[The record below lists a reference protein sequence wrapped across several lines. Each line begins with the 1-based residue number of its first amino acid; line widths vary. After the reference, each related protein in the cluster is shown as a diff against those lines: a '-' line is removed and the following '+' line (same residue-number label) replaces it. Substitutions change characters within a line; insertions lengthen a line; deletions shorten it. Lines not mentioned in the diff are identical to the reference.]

1 VTSVLVASYLEP
13 ECVELIRAKVPQVN
27 VVYEPQLLPRPRYR
41 SDHDGS
47 PVELPEAGRQRWAEL
62 LKSADVMF
70 DFDWEQPALMPTR
83 CPHLRWVQASS
94 AGIGGVVAEAGL
106 ADAPFAITTAAG
118 VHAIPLAEFVV
129 AGVLYLIKNF
139 PLLELRK
146 RERVW
151 ERLSGG
157 ELFGSSATIVGLGSI
172 GRQVGLTL
180 HHLGVEVTGVSRRTG
195 VEVPSGFKTVIP
207 VGHLDDAMN
216 GADLLV
222 VSCPL
227 TRETRGLVGH
237 RELALLK
244 PGAIVTNIGRG
255 PVIEEKALLEAIETG
270 HLGGAVLDVFD
281 REPLPS
287 DSPFWELPNVLVSP
301 HSAST
306 VANENARL
314 VDLFVDNLRRFLDGE
329 PLLNRYYPDRG
340 Y

>member
-1 VTSVLVASYLEP
+1 MTSVLLASYLEP
-13 ECVELIRAKVPQVN
+13 ECVELIRAEVPQVD
-27 VVYEPQLLPRPRYR
+27 VVYEPELLPRPRYR
-41 SDHDGS
+41 SDHDGH
-47 PVELPEAGRQRWAEL
+47 PAELPEAGRQRWAEL

-83 CPHLRWVQASS
+83 CPNLRWVQATS

-106 ADAPFAITTAAG
+106 ADAPFALTTAAG
-118 VHAIPLAEFVV
+118 VHAIPLAEFVL
-129 AGVLYLIKNF
+129 AGVLHLIKNF

-151 ERLSGG
+151 ERFAGG
-157 ELFGSSATIVGLGSI
+157 ELFGRSATIVGLGSV

-180 HHLGVEVTGVSRRTG
+180 HHLGVEVTGVSRRAG
-195 VEVPSGFKTVIP
+195 VDVPSGFKTVIP
-207 VGHLDDAMN
+207 VGHLDDAIN

-244 PGAIVTNIGRG
+244 TGAIVTNIGRG
-255 PVIEEKALLEAIETG
+255 PVIDETALLEAIETG

-281 REPLPS
+281 EEPLPS

-314 VDLFVDNLRRFLDGE
+314 VDLFIGNLRRFLDGE
-329 PLLNRYYPDRG
+329 PLINRFYPDRG

>member
-1 VTSVLVASYLEP
+1 VTRVLIASYLEP
-13 ECVELIRAKVPQVN
+13 ECVERIRTKIHQID
-27 VVYEPQLLPRPRYR
+27 VVYEPELLPRPRYR
-41 SDHDGS
+41 SDHIGN
-47 PVELPEAGRQRWAEL
+47 PVGLSEAGRQHWAEL

-70 DFDWEQPALMPTR
+70 DFDWDQPALMPTR
-83 CPHLRWVQASS
+83 CPNLRWVQATS
-94 AGIGGVVAEAGL
+94 AGIGEVVAEAGL

-118 VHAIPLAEFVV
+118 VHAVPLAEFVV
-129 AGVLYLIKNF
+129 AGALYLIKNF

-151 ERLSGG
+151 ERFSGG
-157 ELFGSSATIVGLGSI
+157 ELSGRSAAIVGLGAV

-180 HHLGVEVTGVSRRTG
+180 HHLGVEVTGVSRRAGIET
-195 VEVPSGFKTVIP
+195 PPGFSTVIP
-207 VGHLDDAMN
+207 IGHLDDAIN
-216 GADLLV
+216 GVDLLV

-227 TRETRGLVGH
+227 TRETRGLVGA

-244 PGAIVTNIGRG
+244 AGAIVTNIGRG
-255 PVIEEKALLEAIETG
+255 PVIEEKALLEAIEKG

-287 DSPFWELPNVLVSP
+287 DSPFWELPNVVVSP

-306 VANENARL
+306 VANENIRL
-314 VDLFVDNLRRFLDGE
+314 VDLFIDNLRRFLDGE
-329 PLLNRYYPDRG
+329 SLVNRYYPDRG

>member
-1 VTSVLVASYLEP
+1 MQVLIASYLEP
-13 ECVELIRAKVPQVN
+13 DCVERIRAEVPRVD
-27 VVYEPQLLPRPRYR
+27 VVYEPELLPRPRYR
-41 SDHDGS
+41 SDHDGH
-47 PVELPEAGRQRWAEL
+47 PLDLADAGRQRWAEL

-70 DFDWEQPALMPTR
+70 DFDWDQPARMPAR
-83 CPHLRWVQASS
+83 CPNLRWVQASS

-106 ADAPFAITTAAG
+106 AGAPFAITTAAG
-118 VHAIPLAEFVV
+118 VHAVPLAEFVV

-139 PLLELRK
+139 PRLEVNK

-151 ERLSGG
+151 ERFSGG
-157 ELFGSSATIVGLGSI
+157 ELSGRSAAIVGLGAT

-180 HHLGVEVTGVSRRTG
+180 HHLGVEVAGVSRRTG
-195 VEVPSGFKTVIP
+195 AETPPGFSTVIP
-207 VGHLDDAMN
+207 VGHLDDALT
-216 GADLLV
+216 GVDLLV

-227 TRETRGLVGH
+227 TAETRGLAG
-237 RELALLK
+237 RRQLARLRT
-244 PGAIVTNIGRG
+244 GAIVTNIGRG
-255 PVIEEKALLEAIETG
+255 PVIDERALLEAIEAG

-281 REPLPS
+281 QEPLPV

-314 VDLFVDNLRRFLDGE
+314 ADLFVENLRRFLDGD
-329 PLLNRYYPDRG
+329 PLLNRYDPDRG

>member
-1 VTSVLVASYLEP
+1 MTRILVASYLEP
-13 ECVELIRAKVPQVN
+13 ECVERIRTKVPQVD
-27 VVYEPQLLPRPRYR
+27 VIYEPELLPQPRYR
-41 SDHDGS
+41 SDHDGN
-47 PVELPEAGRQRWAEL
+47 PVDLPEAGRQRWAEL
-62 LKSADVMF
+62 LKSADIMF
-70 DFDWEQPALMPTR
+70 DFDWDQPALMPAR
-83 CPHLRWVQASS
+83 CPSLQWVQATS

-151 ERLSGG
+151 ERFSGG
-157 ELFGSSATIVGLGSI
+157 ELSGRSAAIVGLGAV
-172 GRQVGLTL
+172 GRQAGLTL
-180 HHLGVEVTGVSRRTG
+180 HHLGVKVTGVSRRAG
-195 VEVPSGFKTVIP
+195 VEAPPGFRTVVPISQ
-207 VGHLDDAMN
+207 LDDAIN

-227 TRETRGLVGH
+227 TRETRGLVGA

-244 PGAIVTNIGRG
+244 AGAIVTNIGRG
-255 PVIEEKALLEAIETG
+255 PVIDEKALLEAIETG

-281 REPLPS
+281 TEPLPS

-306 VANENARL
+306 VANENSRL
-314 VDLFVDNLRRFLDGE
+314 VDLFIDNLRRFLDGE
-329 PLLNRYYPDRG
+329 PLVNRYYPDRG

>member
-1 VTSVLVASYLEP
+1 MTRVLVASYLEP
-13 ECVELIRAKVPQVN
+13 ECVGRIRAEVPQVN
-27 VVYEPQLLPRPRYR
+27 VVYEPELLPRPRYR

-47 PVELPEAGRQRWAEL
+47 RADLPEAGRQRWAEL

-70 DFDWEQPALMPTR
+70 DFDWDQPALMPVR
-83 CPHLRWVQASS
+83 CPNLRWIQATS
-94 AGIGGVVAEAGL
+94 AGIGAVVAKASL

-118 VHAIPLAEFVV
+118 VHAIPLAEFVA

-157 ELFGSSATIVGLGSI
+157 ELFGKSAAIVGLGAV

-195 VEVPSGFKTVIP
+195 ADVPPGFRTVIP
-207 VGHLDDAMN
+207 VGHLDDAIN
-216 GADLLV
+216 DVELLV

-227 TRETRGLVGH
+227 TRETHGLIGH
-237 RELALLK
+237 RELTLLK
-244 PGAIVTNIGRG
+244 TGAIVTNIGRG
-255 PVIEEKALLEAIETG
+255 PVIDEQALLEAIETG

-281 REPLPS
+281 QEPLPA
-287 DSPFWELPNVLVSP
+287 DSRFWDLPNVVVSP

-306 VANENARL
+306 VASENARL
-314 VDLFVDNLRRFLDGE
+314 VGLFVDNLRRFLDGD

>member
-1 VTSVLVASYLEP
+1 MTRILVASYLEP
-13 ECVELIRAKVPQVN
+13 ECVERIRTQVPQVD
-27 VVYEPQLLPRPRYR
+27 VVYEPELLPRPRYR
-41 SDHDGS
+41 SDHDGNPADLS
-47 PVELPEAGRQRWAEL
+47 EAGRQRWAEL

-70 DFDWEQPALMPTR
+70 DFDWDQPALMPAR
-83 CPHLRWVQASS
+83 CPSLQWVQATS
-94 AGIGGVVAEAGL
+94 AGIGEAVAEAGL
-106 ADAPFAITTAAG
+106 TDAPFAITTAAG

-151 ERLSGG
+151 ERFSGG
-157 ELFGSSATIVGLGSI
+157 ELSGRSAAIVGLGAV

-180 HHLGVEVTGVSRRTG
+180 HHLGVGVTGVSRRAG
-195 VEVPSGFKTVIP
+195 IEAPPGFRTVIP
-207 VGHLDDAMN
+207 IGQLDDAIN
-216 GADLLV
+216 GVDLLV

-227 TRETRGLVGH
+227 TRETRGLVGA

-244 PGAIVTNIGRG
+244 AGAIVTNIGRG
-255 PVIEEKALLEAIETG
+255 PVIDEKALLEAIETG
-270 HLGGAVLDVFD
+270 RLGGAVLDVFD
-281 REPLPS
+281 TEPLPS

-306 VANENARL
+306 VANENIRL
-314 VDLFVDNLRRFLDGE
+314 VDLFIDNLRRFLDGE
-329 PLLNRYYPDRG
+329 PLVNRYYPDRG

>member
-1 VTSVLVASYLEP
+1 MTSVLVASYLEP
-13 ECVELIRAKVPQVN
+13 ECVERIRTEFPQVD
-27 VVYEPQLLPRPRYR
+27 VVYEPELLTRPRYR
-41 SDHDGS
+41 SDHIGN
-47 PVELPEAGRQRWAEL
+47 PVELPEADRQRWAEL
-62 LKSADVMF
+62 LKSADIMF

-83 CPHLRWVQASS
+83 CPNLRWVQATS
-94 AGIGGVVAEAGL
+94 AGIGEDVEEAGL
-106 ADAPFAITTAAG
+106 ADAPFALTTAAG
-118 VHAIPLAEFVV
+118 VHVIPLAEFVL

-151 ERLSGG
+151 ERFSGG
-157 ELFGSSATIVGLGSI
+157 ELYGSSAAIVGLGSV

-180 HHLGVEVTGVSRRTG
+180 HHLGVEVTGVSRRAG
-195 VEVPSGFKTVIP
+195 VEVPSGFKTVVP
-207 VGHLDDAMN
+207 VGHLDDAIG

-227 TRETRGLVGH
+227 TRETRGLVGR

-244 PGAIVTNIGRG
+244 TGAIVTNIGRG
-255 PVIEEKALLEAIETG
+255 PVIDETALLEAIETG
-270 HLGGAVLDVFD
+270 HLSGAVLDVFD
-281 REPLPS
+281 EEPLPS
-287 DSPFWELPNVLVSP
+287 GSPFWELPNVLVSP

-314 VDLFVDNLRRFLDGE
+314 VDLFIDNLRRFLDGE
-329 PLLNRYYPDRG
+329 PLINRYHPDRG

>member
-1 VTSVLVASYLEP
+1 MTRVLVASYIEP
-13 ECVELIRAKVPQVN
+13 ECAGRIRAEVPDVD
-27 VVYEPQLLPRPRYR
+27 VVYEPELLPRPRYR

-47 PVELPEAGRQRWAEL
+47 RADVPDAGRRRWAEL

-70 DFDWEQPALMPTR
+70 DFDWDQPAMMPVR
-83 CPHLRWVQASS
+83 CPNLRWVQATS
-94 AGIGGVVAEAGL
+94 AGIGESVAEAGL
-106 ADAPFAITTAAG
+106 AGAPFTITTAAG

-151 ERLSGG
+151 ERFSGG
-157 ELFGSSATIVGLGSI
+157 ELSGKSAAIIGLGAV

-180 HHLGVEVTGVSRRTG
+180 HQLGVEVTGVSRR
-195 VEVPSGFKTVIP
+195 SGADAPRGFRTVTP
-207 VGHLDDAMN
+207 AGHLDDALN
-216 GADLLV
+216 DVELLV

-227 TRETRGLVGH
+227 TRETRGLIGH

-244 PGAIVTNIGRG
+244 TGAIVTNIGRG
-255 PVIEEKALLEAIETG
+255 PVIDEKALLDAIDTG

-281 REPLPS
+281 EEPLPA
-287 DSPFWELPNVLVSP
+287 DSRFWEFPNVLVSP

-306 VANENARL
+306 VASENARL
-314 VDLFVDNLRRFLDGE
+314 AGLFIDNLRRFLNGD

>member
-1 VTSVLVASYLEP
+1 MTRVLVASYIEP
-13 ECVELIRAKVPQVN
+13 ECVGRIRTEVPHVD
-27 VVYEPQLLPRPRYR
+27 VVYEPELLPRPRYR

-47 PVELPEAGRQRWAEL
+47 RADLPEAGRQRWAEL

-70 DFDWEQPALMPTR
+70 DFDWDQPATMPVR
-83 CPHLRWVQASS
+83 CPNLRWVQATS
-94 AGIGGVVAEAGL
+94 AGIGESVAAAGL
-106 ADAPFAITTAAG
+106 ADAPFTITTAAG

-151 ERLSGG
+151 ERFSGG
-157 ELFGSSATIVGLGSI
+157 ELFGKSAAIIGLGAV

-180 HHLGVEVTGVSRRTG
+180 HQLGVEVTGVGRRSG
-195 VEVPSGFKTVIP
+195 ADVPRGFRTVTP
-207 VGHLDDAMN
+207 VGHLDDALN
-216 GADLLV
+216 DVELLV

-227 TRETRGLVGH
+227 TRETRGLIGH
-237 RELALLK
+237 RELTLLK
-244 PGAIVTNIGRG
+244 AGAIVSNVGRG
-255 PVIEEKALLEAIETG
+255 PVIDEKALLEAIDTG

-281 REPLPS
+281 QEPLPA
-287 DSPFWELPNVLVSP
+287 DSRFWELPNVLVSP

-306 VANENARL
+306 VASENARL
-314 VDLFVDNLRRFLDGE
+314 ADLFVDNLRRFLNGD

>member
-13 ECVELIRAKVPQVN
+13 ECVELIRTEVPHVD
-27 VVYEPQLLPRPRYR
+27 VVYEPDLLPRPRYR
-41 SDHDGS
+41 SDHIGH
-47 PVELPEAGRQRWAEL
+47 PVELPAAGRQRWAQL

-83 CPHLRWVQASS
+83 CPNVRWVQATS
-94 AGIGGVVAEAGL
+94 AGIGEAVAEAGL
-106 ADAPFAITTAAG
+106 ADAPFALTTAAG

-129 AGVLYLIKNF
+129 AGVLYLVKNF
-139 PLLELRK
+139 PLLEVRK

-151 ERLSGG
+151 ERFSGG
-157 ELFGSSATIVGLGSI
+157 ELFGRSATIVGLGSV
-172 GRQVGLTL
+172 GRQVGLAL
-180 HHLGVEVTGVSRRTG
+180 HHLGVEVTGVSRRAG
-195 VEVPSGFKTVIP
+195 VDIPAGFKTV
-207 VGHLDDAMN
+207 VGVGYLDDALS

-227 TRETRGLVGH
+227 TRDTRGLVGH

-244 PGAIVTNIGRG
+244 TGAIVTNIGRG
-255 PVIEEKALLEAIETG
+255 PVIDETALLEGIETG
-270 HLGGAVLDVFD
+270 HLSGAVLDVFD
-281 REPLPS
+281 EEPLPS
-287 DSPFWELPNVLVSP
+287 DSPFWQLPNVLVSP

-314 VDLFVDNLRRFLDGE
+314 VDLFIGNLRRFLDGE
-329 PLLNRYYPDRG
+329 PLMNRFYPDRG